1 MISPVLSQ
9 LDEDMNEKLIGNAF
23 FLLNKEGLMPEL
35 DNELGSPV
43 IPEYISVLAQA
54 TKVSQA
60 TTIER
65 GVNFTASASEALQ
78 KPVLKKIINEEAI
91 VRRYLNVLGVNP
103 MDLRDEDEYEQE
115 VIKVQE
121 AEAQQMQKQ
130 DQMDEA
136 AMMKDM
142 SQAKLE
148 GDSVLDRMDQQQEAA

>member
-1 MISPVLSQ
+1 MCLV
-9 LDEDMNEKLIGNAF
+9 
-23 FLLNKEGLMPEL
+23 
-35 DNELGSPV
+35 
-43 IPEYISVLAQA
+43 
-54 TKVSQA
+54 
-60 TTIER
+60 R